1 MDIKDLYQIYSTNYL
16 VDTDTRNIRNNSV
29 FFSLKGDNFNGN
41 KFAIEALKKGA
52 KYAVIDEEES
62 EIEGRTI
69 LVDNVLKTLQKLSLI
84 HI

>member
-16 VDTDTRNIRNNSV
+16 VDTDTRNIRNNSI

-52 KYAVIDEEES
+52 KEA
-62 EIEGRTI
+62 
-69 LVDNVLKTLQKLSLI
+69 K
-84 HI
+84 